1 MTKRADE
8 RVMYAQNWEDPRLE
22 LAALAIRPEDDVIAI
37 GGAGCT
43 ALSLLAQG
51 PRRLHAVDL
60 SLAQIHLLRLKLAAV
75 MQLPAGHASGFL
87 GGLPASD
94 RIATFKSL
102 SEELPAQTAR
112 FWNGRIEQVRDGVLA
127 HGRIERYFAILRW
140 LLRWVHS
147 QRRIE
152 ALFEQPTLE
161 SQRRYYNDRWNTPGW
176 RRLFLLA
183 HKRIL
188 DRALDPSFYRYVE
201 ARNLPRELHERAA
214 RCMTELPIGDNYF
227 LSWILRG
234 RYPDNATARPPY
246 LLPEAVDA
254 VTRSA
259 SRLETHHADIRDFLR
274 SRPDSSC
281 DKFYLSNV
289 AEWLREDE
297 LAPFFADVVRVARD
311 GAVVCYRALMVDRS
325 LPAALAD
332 RLREDTARSAALAA
346 SDRAFV
352 NAGFHAVT
360 VRKQGAGN
368 ARR

>member
-1 MTKRADE
+1 MTKRAEE

-22 LAALAIRPEDDVIAI
+22 LAALAVRPEDDVIAI

-51 PRRLHAVDL
+51 PRRLHAVDC
-60 SLAQIHLLRLKLAAV
+60 SLAQIHMLRLKLAAV
-75 MQLPAGHASGFL
+75 MQLPDGQATRFL
-87 GGLPASD
+87 GGLPAND
-94 RIATFKSL
+94 RIATFRSL
-102 SEELPAQTAR
+102 SAGLPEQTAL
-112 FWNGRIEQVRDGVLA
+112 FWNGRIEQVRRGVLA
-127 HGRIERYFAILRW
+127 HGRIERYFAVLRW

-147 QRRIE
+147 RDDIE

-161 SQRRYYNDRWNTPGW
+161 SQKRFYRDHWNTPGW

-234 RYPDNATARPPY
+234 RYPDHAAARPPY
-246 LLPEAVDA
+246 LLAGAAERL
-254 VTRSA
+254 TQSA

-274 SRPDSSC
+274 SRPESSC

-297 LAPFFADVVRVARD
+297 LAPFFEQIIRVARD
-311 GAVVCYRALMVDRS
+311 GAVVCYRALMVDRP
-325 LPAALAD
+325 LPAALGR
-332 RLREDTARSAALAA
+332 RLFEDTARSAALAA

-352 NAGFHAVT
+352 NVGFHAVT
-360 VRKQGAGN
+360 VRKLGAGN

>member
-1 MTKRADE
+1 MTTSTDDRL
-8 RVMYAQNWEDPRLE
+8 MYAQNWEDPCLE
-22 LAALAIRPEDDVIAI
+22 LAALAVRPADDVIAI

-51 PRRLHAVDL
+51 PRSLHAVDC

-75 MQLPAGHASGFL
+75 MHLPSEQAIQFL
-87 GGLPASD
+87 GGLPANN
-94 RIATFKSL
+94 RIATFQSL
-102 SEELPAQTAR
+102 STQLPSQTAR
-112 FWNGRIEQVRDGVLA
+112 FWNGRIEQIKGGVLA

-140 LLRWVHS
+140 LLRWIHS
-147 QRRIE
+147 PRRIE

-161 SQRRYYNDRWNTPGW
+161 CQRRYYHDCWNTPGW
-176 RRLFLLA
+176 RRFFLLA

-188 DRALDPSFYRYVE
+188 DHVLDPSFYRFVE
-201 ARNLPRELHERAA
+201 ARNLPQELHERAA
-214 RCMTELPIGDNYF
+214 RRLTELPIGDNYF

-234 RYPDNATARPPY
+234 RYPDHAAARPPY
-246 LLPEAVDA
+246 LLPGAAVSLA
-254 VTRSA
+254 LSA

-289 AEWLREDE
+289 AEWLRENE
-297 LAPFFADVVRVARD
+297 LAPFFEQVIRVARD
-311 GAVVCYRALMVDRS
+311 GAVVCIRALMVDRP
-325 LPAALAD
+325 LPVALAD
-332 RLREDTARSAALAA
+332 RLCEDTARSAALAA

-352 NAGFHAVT
+352 NAGFHALT

-368 ARR
+368 AQR

>member
-1 MTKRADE
+1 MTNSADD
-8 RVMYAQNWEDPRLE
+8 RLMYAQNWEDPCLE
-22 LAALAIRPEDDVIAI
+22 LAALAVRPEDDVIAI

-51 PRRLHAVDL
+51 PRSLHAVDC

-75 MQLPAGHASGFL
+75 THLPTEQAIQFL
-87 GGLPASD
+87 GGLPANN
-94 RIATFKSL
+94 RIATFESL
-102 SEELPAQTAR
+102 SAQLPAQSAL
-112 FWNGRIEQVRDGVLA
+112 FWNGRIEQVKGGVLA

-140 LLRWVHS
+140 LLRWIHS
-147 QRRIE
+147 PRRIE
-152 ALFEQPTLE
+152 ALFAQPTLE
-161 SQRRYYNDRWNTPGW
+161 SQRRYYHDCWNTPGW

-188 DRALDPSFYRYVE
+188 DRVLDPSFYRFVE

-214 RCMTELPIGDNYF
+214 RRLTELPIGDNYF

-234 RYPDNATARPPY
+234 RYPDQVSARPPY
-246 LLPEAVDA
+246 LLPTAAEPL
-254 VTRSA
+254 TQSA
-259 SRLETHHADIRDFLR
+259 SRLETHHADIREFLR

-297 LAPFFADVVRVARD
+297 LAPFFEQVIRVARD
-311 GAVVCYRALMVDRS
+311 GALVCYRALMVDRP
-325 LPAALAD
+325 LPAVLAD
-332 RLREDTARSAALAA
+332 RLCEDTARSAALAA
-346 SDRAFV
+346 NDRAFV

-360 VRKQGAGN
+360 VRKPGASH
-368 ARR
+368 A